1 MTTTALTTEL
11 EALNL
16 MLTAADEDP
25 VQTAT
30 QAGHLPLSIAKGVL
44 NDISRVV
51 QSLGWAFNTEQDF
64 PLPRDAEGK
73 VTLAPNTLSADVN
86 DIYSDINPIQRGLSI
101 YDKKN
106 HTPIF
111 TKDLIAT
118 VILLL
123 PWDELPQAVRYYI
136 SIRASRVF
144 QVRMQAGEGVF
155 KYSEQDEF
163 AALVALQSFESD
175 TGDAN
180 FLTDSYSCAGVL
192 LYREN

>member
-44 NDISRVV
+44 NDFSRVV
-51 QSLGWAFNTEQDF
+51 QSLGWAFNTERDF
-64 PLPRDAEGK
+64 PLPRDVTGR
-73 VTLAPNTLSADVN
+73 VTLSPNTLSADVN
-86 DIYSDINPIQRGLSI
+86 DIYSDIDPIQRGLSL

-111 TKDLIAT
+111 TKDLLAT

-163 AALVALQSFESD
+163 AALVALQSFEAD